1 MIKIK
6 LLFSIVIFSFLLI
19 ITSIIKNEAREIE
32 KNIYHLS
39 ELIIQKEKDLNE
51 SELDFSYLT
60 SPSMIEKS
68 LENLDNENYF
78 AMELSKIFLSLS
90 HFKNIQNKLVTQKKK
105 NEKKIK

>member
-6 LLFSIVIFSFLLI
+6 LLFSIVIFSSLLM

-39 ELIIQKEKDLNE
+39 KLIIQKEKDLNE

-78 AMELSKIFLSLS
+78 PMELSKIFLSLS

>member
-39 ELIIQKEKDLNE
+39 KLIIQKEKDLNE

-68 LENLDNENYF
+68 LENLDKENYF

-90 HFKNIQNKLVTQKKK
+90 HFKNIQNKLVTQKKN

>member
-1 MIKIK
+1 
-6 LLFSIVIFSFLLI
+6 
-19 ITSIIKNEAREIE
+19 
-32 KNIYHLS
+32 
-39 ELIIQKEKDLNE
+39 
-51 SELDFSYLT
+51 
-60 SPSMIEKS
+60 MIEKS